1 MNKALSRERKRRI
14 LVFLLAA
21 LAWLLGVALAWAA
34 ADAQA
39 QRRQTV
45 LLGKAAASSPE
56 EGEALLRLM
65 REPEQAEDE
74 EQGREVLARAGYGSQ
89 GARFLL
95 PDRQQLLF
103 GALAAG
109 GAAVLALLYCWMQRG
124 SRRRRREMAR
134 LIQWMQEEE
143 GDLPAF
149 RTSEALA
156 LGRNVGVW
164 SERMRLRKRQVE
176 EDRKAMQA
184 SLENI
189 SHQMKTPLAGVQLY
203 LETLLR
209 QTQASES
216 RELLSQCHEKLEQL
230 QGMIGSLL
238 NLARLE
244 SGRARRNMDRLPVA
258 ALVDQAAED
267 LQAEWEARELS
278 LLTEIPRELT
288 VVVDGFW
295 LRQAF
300 LNVLRNSV
308 QHTPSG
314 GTIRCRGWEEGESVV
329 VEIAD
334 TGSGIAREEEE
345 KIFER
350 FYRPQE
356 DAASGSGIGLHL
368 ARQILEQQG
377 GRLQVRQVEKGA
389 CFRFT
394 FTALSGKNKR
404 GSEEGIGTN

>member
-1 MNKALSRERKRRI
+1 MNKALSRERKRQI

-21 LAWLLGVALAWAA
+21 LVWLLGVALAWGA
-34 ADAQA
+34 ADAGA
-39 QRRQTV
+39 KRRQTI
-45 LLGKAAASSPE
+45 LLGKAAARSPE
-56 EGEALLRLM
+56 AGEALLQLM
-65 REPEQAEDE
+65 REPEQAGEED
-74 EQGREVLARAGYGSQ
+74 QGV
-89 GARFLL
+89 
-95 PDRQQLLF
+95 
-103 GALAAG
+103 
-109 GAAVLALLYCWMQRG
+109 AVLALLYCWMQSG
-124 SRRRRREMAR
+124 NRRRRREMAR

-143 GDLPAF
+143 GELPAF

-156 LGRNVGVW
+156 LGTNVGVW
-164 SERMRLRKRQVE
+164 SGRMRLRKRQVE

-209 QTQASES
+209 QPQASES

-244 SGRARRNMDRLPVA
+244 SGRARRNMDWLPVA
-258 ALVDQAAED
+258 ALVDQAVED
-267 LQAEWEARELS
+267 LQAEWEERDLS

-288 VVVDGFW
+288 VVGDGFW

-314 GTIRCRGWEEGESVV
+314 GTHPL
-329 VEIAD
+329 
-334 TGSGIAREEEE
+334 
-345 KIFER
+345 
-350 FYRPQE
+350 PQ
-356 DAASGSGIGLHL
+356 L
-368 ARQILEQQG
+368 G
-377 GRLQVRQVEKGA
+377 GRGERGGGDCGYRQRHCPGG
-389 CFRFT
+389 RR
-394 FTALSGKNKR
+394 KNL
-404 GSEEGIGTN
+404 